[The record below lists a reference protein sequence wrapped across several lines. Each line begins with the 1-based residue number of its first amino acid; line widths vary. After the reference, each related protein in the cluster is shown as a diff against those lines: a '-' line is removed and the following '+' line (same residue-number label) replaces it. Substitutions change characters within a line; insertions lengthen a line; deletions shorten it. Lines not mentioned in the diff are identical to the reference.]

1 MVYMGSK
8 SGDDPDDV
16 LSQNHLM
23 LASVHGGR

>member
-1 MVYMGSK
+1 MGSK